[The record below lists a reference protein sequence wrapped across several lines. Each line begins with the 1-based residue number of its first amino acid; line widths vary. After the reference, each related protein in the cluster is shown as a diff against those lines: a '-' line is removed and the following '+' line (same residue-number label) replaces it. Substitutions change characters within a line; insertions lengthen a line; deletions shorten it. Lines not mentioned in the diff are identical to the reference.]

1 MKITKEQLNQM
12 IQEELDA
19 YLSETDEDMDLTFE
33 GEEEEEKEMDDMPAE
48 AEGEGDNEELM
59 ASLRN
64 LYDVLQG
71 MFGGEEAPEDE
82 IQENAG
88 TSGMT
93 VQQLLGK
100 LKSFRPEQEVL
111 LHYLDT
117 YGGGEDGPD
126 AGEGEGPLR
135 TTISEKVHFI
145 LADRGNNS
153 GRGMSVKELMDR
165 LENAQGTTK
174 VFMTVKN
181 SPLLALTKVN
191 KKDNKVELYSEVH
204 DLEPLESKKAEDK
217 EDLNES
223 VTINRFKQL
232 ANIRG

>member
-33 GEEEEEKEMDDMPAE
+33 GEEEEKMGDMDDMPAE

-71 MFGGEEAPEDE
+71 MFGGEEAPAEDE
-82 IQENAG
+82 MAEA
-88 TSGMT
+88 
-93 VQQLLGK
+93 K
-100 LKSFRPEQEVL
+100 
-111 LHYLDT
+111 D
-117 YGGGEDGPD
+117 ED
-126 AGEGEGPLR
+126 E
-135 TTISEKVHFI
+135 
-145 LADRGNNS
+145 
-153 GRGMSVKELMDR
+153 MDEAR
-165 LENAQGTTK
+165 K
-174 VFMTVKN
+174 DKN
-181 SPLLALTKVN
+181 
-191 KKDNKVELYSEVH
+191 
-204 DLEPLESKKAEDK
+204 K

>member
-33 GEEEEEKEMDDMPAE
+33 GEEEEEKMGDMEDMPAE

-71 MFGGEEAPEDE
+71 MFGGEGAPEDE
-82 IQENAG
+82 VAEA
-88 TSGMT
+88 
-93 VQQLLGK
+93 K
-100 LKSFRPEQEVL
+100 
-111 LHYLDT
+111 D
-117 YGGGEDGPD
+117 EDEMNE
-126 AGEGEGPLR
+126 A
-135 TTISEKVHFI
+135 
-145 LADRGNNS
+145 
-153 GRGMSVKELMDR
+153 
-165 LENAQGTTK
+165 
-174 VFMTVKN
+174 
-181 SPLLALTKVN
+181 
-191 KKDNKVELYSEVH
+191 
-204 DLEPLESKKAEDK
+204 KKAEDK

>member
-19 YLSETDEDMDLTFE
+19 YLSEKDEDMDLAFE
-33 GEEEEEKEMDDMPAE
+33 GEEEMDDTPAE

-71 MFGGEEAPEDE
+71 MFGGEETPEDE

-100 LKSFRPEQEVL
+100 LKSFRPTTEVL
-111 LHYLDT
+111 LY
-117 YGGGEDGPD
+117 YD
-126 AGEGEGPLR
+126 AYDEEYDEGYEEEGPLSK
-135 TTISEKVHFI
+135 IEMKDGKVFLKDEI
-145 LADRGNNS
+145 RGEE
-153 GRGMSVKELMDR
+153 GMEVGELINK
-165 LENAQGTTK
+165 LENTPGNTN
-174 VFMTVKN
+174 VFLDLSVN
-181 SPLLALTKVN
+181 NIGPLTGLR
-191 KKDNKVELYSEVH
+191 KKGSKVELVSKDNEVNEARK
-204 DLEPLESKKAEDK
+204 DKDK

>member
-33 GEEEEEKEMDDMPAE
+33 GEEEEEMGDMDDMPAE

-71 MFGGEEAPEDE
+71 MFGGEEAPAEDE
-82 IQENAG
+82 MAEA
-88 TSGMT
+88 
-93 VQQLLGK
+93 K
-100 LKSFRPEQEVL
+100 
-111 LHYLDT
+111 D
-117 YGGGEDGPD
+117 ED
-126 AGEGEGPLR
+126 E
-135 TTISEKVHFI
+135 
-145 LADRGNNS
+145 
-153 GRGMSVKELMDR
+153 MDEAR
-165 LENAQGTTK
+165 
-174 VFMTVKN
+174 
-181 SPLLALTKVN
+181 
-191 KKDNKVELYSEVH
+191 KDK
-204 DLEPLESKKAEDK
+204 DK

>member
-33 GEEEEEKEMDDMPAE
+33 GEEEEKMGDTEDMPAE

-71 MFGGEEAPEDE
+71 MFGGEEAPAEDE
-82 IQENAG
+82 MAEA
-88 TSGMT
+88 
-93 VQQLLGK
+93 K
-100 LKSFRPEQEVL
+100 AK
-111 LHYLDT
+111 D
-117 YGGGEDGPD
+117 ED
-126 AGEGEGPLR
+126 E
-135 TTISEKVHFI
+135 
-145 LADRGNNS
+145 
-153 GRGMSVKELMDR
+153 MD
-165 LENAQGTTK
+165 EA
-174 VFMTVKN
+174 
-181 SPLLALTKVN
+181 
-191 KKDNKVELYSEVH
+191 
-204 DLEPLESKKAEDK
+204 KKAEDK

>member
-33 GEEEEEKEMDDMPAE
+33 GEEEEEMDDMPAE
-48 AEGEGDNEELM
+48 AEGEGANEELM

-71 MFGGEEAPEDE
+71 MFGGEEAPAEDE
-82 IQENAG
+82 MAEA
-88 TSGMT
+88 
-93 VQQLLGK
+93 K
-100 LKSFRPEQEVL
+100 DEE
-111 LHYLDT
+111 
-117 YGGGEDGPD
+117 E
-126 AGEGEGPLR
+126 
-135 TTISEKVHFI
+135 
-145 LADRGNNS
+145 
-153 GRGMSVKELMDR
+153 MD
-165 LENAQGTTK
+165 EA
-174 VFMTVKN
+174 
-181 SPLLALTKVN
+181 
-191 KKDNKVELYSEVH
+191 
-204 DLEPLESKKAEDK
+204 KKAEDK